1 MSFLSDY
8 REYAKGSEAHPTYH
22 TFSALVALSSII
34 SRRVWIDMGFFN
46 VYPNLYVILVGPA
59 GNRKT
64 SAMSVAK
71 GLLREL
77 KEAVPFSAEC
87 VTKEK
92 LILDIKDNERVI
104 EMFSKPLSDEV
115 QKKQRV
121 YTPMTVMVTEL
132 SEFLGAG
139 GVGMINFLTTIYDQ
153 DFYDHRTK
161 NKGDVLITGPFLNL
175 LACTTPDWITAYLR
189 TDVISGGFS
198 RRAIFVLETG
208 KSGRIPFPE
217 VTPTMRAAWDRALAY
232 AKSLAKL
239 SGPFA
244 WDPEARKFFEKWY
257 RELAIP
263 TDPMI
268 VGYYETKHIQL
279 LKVAMLLAL
288 SESSDLVLRVEHLLS
303 GLELLK
309 LAEDNLVRVFSGIGR
324 NVLNAA
330 SQKVMDQMLMLP
342 EQKVKTPEGKEV
354 LARIVPEKQLRATLW
369 REANGQE
376 MDAVLTHLVESEKL
390 YRWTLT
396 GGATGGSRSFIVLK
410 SGVQIND

>member
-1 MSFLSDY
+1 MSFLRDY
-8 REYAKGSEAHPTYH
+8 REYASGSEAHPTYH
-22 TFSALVALSSII
+22 TFSALVAMSSII

-46 VYPNLYVILVGPA
+46 VYANLYVILVGPA

-77 KEAVPFSAEC
+77 KDKVPFSAEA

-92 LILDIKDNERVI
+92 LVLDIRDQERVI
-104 EMFSKPLSDEV
+104 EGLPDIYA
-115 QKKQRV
+115 KQRI

-217 VTPTMRAAWDRALAY
+217 VTPTMRAAWDRAVAH
-232 AKSLAKL
+232 AKVLLNVK
-239 SGPFA
+239 GPFK
-244 WDPEARKFFEKWY
+244 WDPAAREFFSSWY
-257 RELAIP
+257 KALNIP
-263 TDPMI
+263 TDPMV
-268 VGYYETKHIQL
+268 VGYYETKHMQL
-279 LKVAMLLAL
+279 LKVSMLLAL
-288 SESSDLVLRVEHLLS
+288 SESTDLVLRIPHLEAGLS
-303 GLELLK
+303 LLQ
-309 LAEDNLVRVFSGIGR
+309 LAEDNLLRVFSGIGR

-330 SQKVMDQMLMLP
+330 SQKVMDQLHALP
-342 EQKVKTPEGKEV
+342 VTQVKHPTTKETV
-354 LARIVPEKQLRATLW
+354 SVKLIPEKNLRAALW
-369 REANGQE
+369 REVNGQE
-376 MDAVLTHLVESEKL
+376 MDSVMTHLIESDKL
-390 YRWTLT
+390 ERWTVSQGQTL
-396 GGATGGSRSFIVLK
+396 RNYIVLK
-410 SGVQIND
+410 S

>member
-8 REYAKGSEAHPTYH
+8 REYASGSEAHPTYH
-22 TFSALVALSSII
+22 TFSALVALSSVI
-34 SRRVWIDMGFFN
+34 SRRTWIDMGFFN

-77 KEAVPFSAEC
+77 KGKVPFSAEC

-92 LILDIKDNERVI
+92 LVLDIRDNERIIEKFSVEVSEEVI
-104 EMFSKPLSDEV
+104 
-115 QKKQRV
+115 KKQRI

-217 VTPTMRAAWDRALAY
+217 VTPTMRAAWDKCVAY
-232 AKSLAKL
+232 ANSLSRVAGPFKWDPSAREFFSDWYKKL
-239 SGPFA
+239 S
-244 WDPEARKFFEKWY
+244 
-257 RELAIP
+257 IP

-268 VGYYETKHIQL
+268 VGYYETKHMQL
-279 LKVAMLLAL
+279 LKVSMLLAL
-288 SESSDLVLRVEHLLS
+288 SESPDLVLRIPHLQS
-303 GLELLK
+303 GLALLQ
-309 LAEDNLVRVFSGIGR
+309 LAEDNLLRVFSGIGR

-330 SQKVMDQMLMLP
+330 SQKVMDQMHMLAVTNVKHP
-342 EQKVKTPEGKEV
+342 LTQQPVSVKV
-354 LARIVPEKQLRATLW
+354 LPEKQLRASLW
-369 REANGQE
+369 REVNGQE
-376 MDAVLTHLVESEKL
+376 MDAVLTHLIDADKL
-390 YRWTLT
+390 ERWTV
-396 GGATGGSRSFIVLK
+396 TGGSGGGARNLIVLK
-410 SGVQIND
+410 AV

>member
-1 MSFLSDY
+1 MSFIPNYL
-8 REYAKGSEAHPTYH
+8 EYAKGSEAHPTYH

-71 GLLREL
+71 GMIREL
-77 KEAVPFSAEC
+77 KKDVPFSAEC

-92 LILDIKDNERVI
+92 LIIDIRDQERVVP
-104 EMFSKPLSDEV
+104 EMPKEFEK
-115 QKKQRV
+115 QKI
-121 YTPMTVMVTEL
+121 YSPMTIMVTEL

-175 LACTTPDWITAYLR
+175 LACTTPDWITTYLR

-217 VTPTMRAAWDRALAY
+217 VTPAMRQAWDVCMAY
-232 AKSLAKL
+232 ARTLLRVKGAFK
-239 SGPFA
+239 
-244 WDPEARKFFEKWY
+244 WDPEARKFFEDWY
-257 RELAIP
+257 RALDIP
-263 TDPMI
+263 KDPM
-268 VGYYETKHIQL
+268 VTGYYETKHIQL
-279 LKVAMLLAL
+279 LKVSMLLAL
-288 SESSDLVLRVEHLLS
+288 SESTNLVLRLEHLKA
-303 GLELLK
+303 GLALLGMVEEN
-309 LAEDNLVRVFSGIGR
+309 LARVFSGIGR
-324 NVLNAA
+324 NVLNA
-330 SQKVMDQMLMLP
+330 STQKVLDLLGIQP
-342 EQKVKTPEGKEV
+342 EQELKQGDTIRKV
-354 LARIVPEKQLRATLW
+354 RMMPEKQLRAVLW
-369 REANGQE
+369 REVNGDE
-376 MDAVLTHLVESEKL
+376 MNQVLQHLSDSDKIRRVNIA
-390 YRWTLT
+390 
-396 GGATGGSRSFIVLK
+396 GGAQGGSRSFIELI
-410 SGVQIND
+410 G

>member
-8 REYAKGSEAHPTYH
+8 REYAAGSEAHPTYH

-34 SRRVWIDMGFFN
+34 SRRTWIDMGFFN

-77 KEAVPFSAEC
+77 KEKVPFSAEC

-92 LILDIKDNERVI
+92 LVLDIREQERVI
-104 EMFSKPLSDEV
+104 EAFTSPVTDDV
-115 QKKQRV
+115 AKKQRI

-217 VTPTMRAAWDRALAY
+217 VTPAMRAAWDRAVAY
-232 AKSLAKL
+232 AKSLAKVA
-239 SGPFA
+239 GPFR
-244 WDPEARKFFEKWY
+244 WDPEAREFFADWY
-257 RELAIP
+257 RKLTIP
-263 TDPMI
+263 TDAMI
-268 VGYYETKHIQL
+268 VGYYETKHMQL
-279 LKVAMLLAL
+279 LKVSMLLAL
-288 SESSDLVLRVEHLLS
+288 SESPELVLRTSHLKA
-303 GLELLK
+303 GLTLLQ
-309 LAEDNLVRVFSGIGR
+309 LAEDNLLRVFSGIGR

-330 SQKVMDQMLMLP
+330 SQKVMDQLHMLP
-342 EQKVKTPEGKEV
+342 VQTVKHPLTNHPIAVK
-354 LARIVPEKQLRATLW
+354 LMPEKQLRAILW
-369 REANGQE
+369 REVNGQE
-376 MDAVLTHLVESEKL
+376 MDAVMAHLIESDKL
-390 YRWTLT
+390 ERWTVT
-396 GGATGGSRSFIVLK
+396 GGPQGGARNLIVLK
-410 SGVQIND
+410 A

>member
-1 MSFLSDY
+1 MSFLRDY
-8 REYAKGSEAHPTYH
+8 REYASGSEAHPTYH
-22 TFSALVALSSII
+22 TFSALVALSSIV
-34 SRRVWIDMGFFN
+34 SRKVWIDMGFFN

-77 KEAVPFSAEC
+77 KEKVPFSAEC

-92 LILDIKDNERVI
+92 LVMDIRDQERII
-104 EMFSKPLSDEV
+104 EGLPDTYA
-115 QKKQRV
+115 KQRI
-121 YTPMTVMVTEL
+121 YTPMTIMVTEL

-217 VTPTMRAAWDRALAY
+217 VTSTMRAAWDRCLNH
-232 AKSLAKL
+232 AKL
-239 SGPFA
+239 LLQTKGQFK
-244 WDPEARKFFEKWY
+244 WDPEAKTFFEKWY
-257 RELAIP
+257 VALKIP

-279 LKVAMLLAL
+279 LKISMLIAL
-288 SESSDLVLRVEHLLS
+288 SDSTDLVLKVNHLER
-303 GLELLK
+303 GLALLQ
-309 LAEDNLVRVFSGIGR
+309 LAEDNLLRVFSGMGR
-324 NVLNAA
+324 NILNAA
-330 SQKVMDQMLMLP
+330 SQKVMDQLNMLTP
-342 EQKVKTPEGKEV
+342 QEVKHPVSKQV
-354 LARIVPEKQLRATLW
+354 VSIKLLPEKQLRSNLW
-369 REANGQE
+369 REVNGQE
-376 MDAVLTHLVESEKL
+376 MDEVLKHLSDSEKIE
-390 YRWTLT
+390 RWTIS
-396 GGATGGSRSFIVLK
+396 GGASGGARTFIVLK
-410 SGVQIND
+410 